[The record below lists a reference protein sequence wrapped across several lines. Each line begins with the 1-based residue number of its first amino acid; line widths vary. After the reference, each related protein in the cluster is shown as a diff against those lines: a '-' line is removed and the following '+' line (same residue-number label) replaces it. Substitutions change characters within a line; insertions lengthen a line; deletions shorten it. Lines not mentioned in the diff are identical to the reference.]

1 MVATP
6 PLYGLC
12 STLVRK
18 LKKVKEQRVVVR
30 FEVNEKDTDLA
41 ERYFLCA
48 IYDNGD
54 TEMVSYKPFREE
66 QLHEEMEKFVNAKE
80 MEKNEGK

>member
-1 MVATP
+1 MPT
-6 PLYGLC
+6 LYGLC
-12 STLVRK
+12 STLIRK

-48 IYDNGD
+48 IYNNGD

-66 QLHEEMEKFVNAKE
+66 QIHEEMEKFMNAKE
-80 MEKNEGK
+80 TEKIEGK